1 MATVEQNP
9 VQQRIPHTRS
19 ARLADQA
26 ATAALYVTHPE
37 RSLALRQPPSESDPA
52 VSKAAGFNV
61 RLSDASAAA
70 ALRAHA
76 RKREPGLRYAASVS
90 HATDRRRTELS
101 PQEGYPY
108 RAAMYALKD
117 QRSPAKYGNRKRA
130 ESAPS
135 EAARVTASAR
145 ASISATEGAGDPFDD
160 LDRAMRASRIQ
171 NAHLD
176 RKLFTAT
183 PPVAPE
189 LEEHRRKSILEAAS
203 ISMAKDMYGAM
214 EAKDG
219 GFQNSSTTY
228 SQRATSVS
236 KRDSAALQQA
246 STLMLSQAMNLQ
258 GVAEKRAAEKLA
270 GLEDEAAAYRSYY
283 GVEPQG
289 TRSSLALRR
298 RRASNETDQFDQ
310 ERSKEIRTQ
319 MSMLRSKLN
328 AVDEKRNEKREN
340 DRASLLELARKNVDA
355 AIQDMDKRIYSGEA
369 GQSVALQKY
378 LDEKAAERA
387 QKGIQDMDAQYM
399 LANKVNIGGRRYVEM
414 SDIEDVARSRLKPT
428 LDEIED
434 IAETQRARELEA
446 RLDEEQRQRL
456 AAIERER
463 EADIRAE
470 EERHKEFLKQN
481 AKSNE
486 DKAWP
491 WKRKSRHLTPAES
504 GVDQFTEQ
512 PKEEP
517 ANGAAVVPVE
527 STHPTEQPTEQ
538 QASGAAVVPVET
550 PHPTEQPTEQQA
562 SGAAVVPVETA
573 HPTEQP
579 TEQQA
584 SGAALLE
591 TAHPTEQPTE
601 QRASGVAVV
610 PVEASQRRLKK
621 TASEDSVLRRET
633 KFKNWFKEKLGR
645 RSSGPSKEANGI
657 HEPQPA
663 QDTSGATGA
672 EGSERTGNLKETDT
686 SRTET
691 AEVQTQPTHEHESD
705 QDQSRGGPLRSNP
718 VTAEDLNRRAGS
730 VSDNTWRTP
739 SEPLTAGADSKGIA
753 DSSKQE
759 QKKED
764 SVHDLPAPS
773 IERVEEEGE
782 GREAAEP
789 LPAPPSMGDLV
800 NRRRGS
806 VNSTV
811 RESRFSEDL

>member
-52 VSKAAGFNV
+52 VSKAAGFGV

-70 ALRAHA
+70 ALMAHA
-76 RKREPGLRYAASVS
+76 RKQEPGLRHTASVS
-90 HATDRRRTELS
+90 RATDRRKPESS
-101 PQEGYPY
+101 PQGRYPY
-108 RAAMYALKD
+108 QAAMYALKD
-117 QRSPAKYGNRKRA
+117 QSLPATYGNRKRA

-135 EAARVTASAR
+135 EAARASAGAR
-145 ASISATEGAGDPFDD
+145 ASIAGTEGAGDPFDD
-160 LDRAMRASRIQ
+160 LDKAMRASRIQ

-183 PPVAPE
+183 PPVTPE
-189 LEEHRRKSILEAAS
+189 LEELRRKSILEAAS
-203 ISMAKDMYGAM
+203 MSMARDMYGAM

-219 GFQNSSTTY
+219 GLQSSSTTR
-228 SQRATSVS
+228 SQRAASVT
-236 KRDSAALQQA
+236 RRNSAALQQA
-246 STLMLSQAMNLQ
+246 SALMLGQAMNLQ

-270 GLEDEAAAYRSYY
+270 DLEDEAVAYRSYY

-310 ERSKEIRTQ
+310 ERSREIRTQ
-319 MSMLRSKLN
+319 MSTLQSKLN
-328 AVDEKRNEKREN
+328 AVDEKRNEKRRN
-340 DRASLLELARKNVDA
+340 DRASLLKLARKNVDA
-355 AIQDMDKRIYSGEA
+355 AIQDMDKRLYSGEA

-387 QKGIQDMDAQYM
+387 QKGIQDIDTQYM

-414 SDIEDVARSRLKPT
+414 SDVEDVARSRLKPT

-446 RLDEEQRQRL
+446 RLDEEQRWRL
-456 AAIERER
+456 AEIEHER

-470 EERHKEFLKQN
+470 EERHQEYLRQN
-481 AKSNE
+481 ARPKGE
-486 DKAWP
+486 KAWP
-491 WKRKSRHLTPAES
+491 WKRRSRHLISAES
-504 GVDQFTEQ
+504 GADQFSDQ
-512 PKEEP
+512 PTKEGT
-517 ANGAAVVPVE
+517 NGAAFVAVKAAR
-527 STHPTEQPTEQ
+527 PTEQAMKQ
-538 QASGAAVVPVET
+538 QASGAAVVPEEAAR
-550 PHPTEQPTEQQA
+550 PTEQPVAQQA
-562 SGAAVVPVETA
+562 NSASDVSVEAA
-573 HPTEQP
+573 HPR
-579 TEQQA
+579 
-584 SGAALLE
+584 LE
-591 TAHPTEQPTE
+591 
-601 QRASGVAVV
+601 
-610 PVEASQRRLKK
+610 K

-645 RSSGPSKEANGI
+645 RSSGPSKETDGTR
-657 HEPQPA
+657 EPA
-663 QDTSGATGA
+663 QDTAGNSEANGT
-672 EGSERTGNLKETDT
+672 ERTNISQETDN

-691 AEVQTQPTHEHESD
+691 AEVQTQPAHGLVSD
-705 QDQSRGGPLRSNP
+705 QDQSRRGPLRSNP
-718 VTAEDLNRRAGS
+718 VTAEDLNRRAES
-730 VSDNTWRTP
+730 VSGDTRRMP
-739 SEPLTAGADSKGIA
+739 SKPTAEADSKGVA
-753 DSSKQE
+753 ESSRQ
-759 QKKED
+759 QQNRED
-764 SVHDLPAPS
+764 SVHELPAPS
-773 IERVEEEGE
+773 TEKVEEEE
-782 GREAAEP
+782 DREAAEP

-800 NRRRGS
+800 NKRRGS

>member
-37 RSLALRQPPSESDPA
+37 RSLALRQPPSASDPA
-52 VSKAAGFNV
+52 VSKPAGYNV

-70 ALRAHA
+70 ALMAHA
-76 RKREPGLRYAASVS
+76 RKQEPGLRHTASVS
-90 HATDRRRTELS
+90 HATDRQRTESS

-108 RAAMYALKD
+108 QAAIYALKE
-117 QRSPAKYGNRKRA
+117 QRSPTTYGNRKRA

-135 EAARVTASAR
+135 EAARVTASTR
-145 ASISATEGAGDPFDD
+145 ASITATEGVGDPFDD

-203 ISMAKDMYGAM
+203 MSMAKDMYGAM

-219 GFQNSSTTY
+219 GLQYSSTTR
-228 SQRATSVS
+228 SQRAASVS

-270 GLEDEAAAYRSYY
+270 CLEDEAAAYRSYY
-283 GVEPQG
+283 GVEPHG
-289 TRSSLALRR
+289 TRSSLAVRR

-310 ERSKEIRTQ
+310 ERSREIRTQ
-319 MSMLRSKLN
+319 MSTLRSKLN
-328 AVDEKRNEKREN
+328 AVDEKRNEKRED

-355 AIQDMDKRIYSGEA
+355 TIQDIDKRIYSGEA

-387 QKGIQDMDAQYM
+387 QKGIQDMEAQYM

-414 SDIEDVARSRLKPT
+414 SDVEDVARSRLKPT

-434 IAETQRARELEA
+434 VAETQRARELEA

-456 AAIERER
+456 AEIERER

-470 EERHKEFLKQN
+470 GERYKEFLKQN
-481 AKSNE
+481 AKSRE

-491 WKRKSRHLTPAES
+491 WKLKSRHLTPAES
-504 GVDQFTEQ
+504 GADQVTEQ
-512 PKEEP
+512 PKNER
-517 ANGAAVVPVE
+517 ANGAA
-527 STHPTEQPTEQ
+527 
-538 QASGAAVVPVET
+538 AVAPAET
-550 PHPTEQPTEQQA
+550 T
-562 SGAAVVPVETA
+562 
-573 HPTEQP
+573 
-579 TEQQA
+579 
-584 SGAALLE
+584 
-591 TAHPTEQPTE
+591 HPTEQPTE
-601 QRASGVAVV
+601 QRASGAAAVAPVETTHPTEQPTEQRASGAAV
-610 PVEASQRRLKK
+610 APVEAAQPRLEKAASQ
-621 TASEDSVLRRET
+621 DSVLRRET

-645 RSSGPSKEANGI
+645 RSSGPSKEANGT
-657 HEPQPA
+657 HEPEPA
-663 QDTSGATGA
+663 QDTSGVTGA
-672 EGSERTGNLKETDT
+672 EESERTRSPKETDT

-691 AEVQTQPTHEHESD
+691 AELQTRPTREHERD

-718 VTAEDLNRRAGS
+718 VTAEDLNRRARS
-730 VSDNTWRTP
+730 VSDDTWRMP
-739 SEPLTAGADSKGIA
+739 SESLTAGADPKGVA
-753 DSSKQE
+753 DSSKQQQ
-759 QKKED
+759 QKEH

-773 IERVEEEGE
+773 IERVEGEGE
-782 GREAAEP
+782 DRGAAEP
-789 LPAPPSMGDLV
+789 LPPPPSMGDLV
-800 NRRRGS
+800 NKRRGS